1 MSSGLGTL
9 DYANMVGM
17 DKEPSPRLKQA
28 VTKYRRAEAAVTTSR
43 DEMYAAILAD
53 LADGV
58 RQVDI
63 VQATGLTRERIRQ
76 IVKADQEKRGEAQ

>member
-1 MSSGLGTL
+1 
-9 DYANMVGM
+9 MVGM

-28 VTKYRRAEAAVTTSR
+28 VAKYRRSEAAVTTSR
-43 DEMYAAILAD
+43 DEMYDAILED
-53 LADGV
+53 LAGGV

-76 IVKADQEKRGEAQ
+76 IVKASQEAQ

>member
-1 MSSGLGTL
+1 
-9 DYANMVGM
+9 MVGM

-28 VTKYRRAEAAVTTSR
+28 VTKYRRTEAAVATSR

-63 VQATGLTRERIRQ
+63 VQTTGLTRERIRQ
-76 IVKADQEKRGEAQ
+76 IVKADQERRGEAS

>member
-9 DYANMVGM
+9 SYANMVGM
-17 DKEPSPRLKQA
+17 DKQPSTRLKQA
-28 VTKYRRAEAAVTTSR
+28 VAKYRRAEAAVTSTR
-43 DEMYAAILAD
+43 DEMYAAILDD

-76 IVKADQEKRGEAQ
+76 IVKAESKGAE